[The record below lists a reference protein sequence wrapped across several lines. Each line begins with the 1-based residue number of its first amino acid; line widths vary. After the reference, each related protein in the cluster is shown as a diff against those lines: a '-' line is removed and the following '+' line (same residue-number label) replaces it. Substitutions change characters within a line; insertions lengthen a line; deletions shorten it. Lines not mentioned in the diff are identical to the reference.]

1 MTVACLTACSSS
13 RQQLP
18 NQELTT
24 QQRDAG
30 TPVDAAG
37 TVAIPL
43 MPEELAAKIGA
54 ARVVVAIDQVHP
66 DPFPMGGLIPAA
78 LPCSRALVRSAE
90 IIVLLVSE
98 DNQVSLFAT
107 GVNEDE
113 VRSCVPEWNQVLGMR
128 TRDVDGT
135 LMLTI
140 FQHEFAVT
148 SQRSMLSVAEI
159 GSTLPDR
166 PPTSDQR
173 ALLARLP
180 PDTRTWVFAR
190 GFPPV
195 SVGVDTM
202 GAWFTKTKSS
212 VRVTIVSGGD
222 DAAAL
227 EREIAGMASGMKNAA
242 LEKGMTFGDDWITTS
257 TAPGTATVVL
267 TLPRELLDDPQ
278 AGAD

>member
-1 MTVACLTACSSS
+1 MTLACLTACPSGGG
-13 RQQLP
+13 QLP
-18 NQELTT
+18 RQPASTT
-24 QQRDAG
+24 EHDAG
-30 TPVDAAG
+30 TSTDAADV
-37 TVAIPL
+37 VAIPI
-43 MPEELAAKIGA
+43 MPKELAAKTGA
-54 ARVVVAIDQVHP
+54 ARVVVAIDQIHP
-66 DPFPMGGLIPAA
+66 DPFRMDGLIPAA
-78 LPCSRALVRSAE
+78 LPCSRALMRSAE

-107 GVNEDE
+107 GVSEDE

-173 ALLARLP
+173 ALLAKLP
-180 PDTRTWVFAR
+180 PDTRTWIFAR

-212 VRVTIVSGGD
+212 VQVTIVSGGD

-227 EREIAGMASGMKNAA
+227 EREVAGMASGMKEAA
-242 LEKGMTFGDDWITTS
+242 LEKGMTFGDDWITMS

-267 TLPRELLDDPQ
+267 TLPRELLGDPQ